1 MLQSAVLNNL
11 LKLATHALLAL
22 AVLSQ
27 AACGG
32 GGGGETK
39 KPPPKNAEQALN
51 QLAGGDAAKAG
62 GGLVDGYV
70 VLGENAKWRPIKGL
84 FDHYTKEPI
93 DGVVNWSL
101 DNTTKVVEW
110 PKVPEQAVVEENG
123 GTDERPAD
131 LPDTCATKGPI
142 ERYTLFMIM
151 TGVAQPKAVFTDPD
165 GGRCDVVRG
174 DALGN
179 DGARVTAITQY
190 KVIVSVPGKE
200 KPLTLSLAPPIS
212 VGDPGA
218 EELGDV
224 P

>member
-11 LKLATHALLAL
+11 AKLAAHGLLAI
-22 AVLSQ
+22 AVLTQ

-32 GGGGETK
+32 GGGESK

-51 QLAGGDAAKAG
+51 QLAGGDSGKG
-62 GGLVDGYV
+62 GGAGAEGYV
-70 VLGENAKWRPIKGL
+70 VLGENPKWKPIKGL
-84 FDHYTKEPI
+84 FDRYTKEPI

-110 PKVPEQAVVEENG
+110 PKVPEQAVIDQPVG
-123 GTDERPAD
+123 VDERPAD

-142 ERYTLFMIM
+142 ERYVLFMIM

-190 KVIVSVPGKE
+190 KVILSVPGKE
-200 KPLTLSLAPPIS
+200 KPVTLSLAPPIS

-218 EELGDV
+218 EDMGDV

>member
-1 MLQSAVLNNL
+1 MLQSAVLNML
-11 LKLATHALLAL
+11 GKPAARALLAL
-22 AVLSQ
+22 ASLALV
-27 AACGG
+27 ACGG
-32 GGGGETK
+32 GGEAK
-39 KPPPKNAEQALN
+39 KPPPKDMNQALN
-51 QLAGGDAAKAG
+51 RLAGTESSNSSSSAASGA
-62 GGLVDGYV
+62 YQ
-70 VLGENAKWRPIKGL
+70 VLGENPKWRPIKGL
-84 FDHYTKEPI
+84 FDRYTKEPI

-110 PKVPEQAVVEENG
+110 PKVPEQAVVDQPVG
-123 GTDERPAD
+123 MDERPAD

-142 ERYTLFMIM
+142 ERYVLFMIM

-190 KVIVSVPGKE
+190 KVILSVPGKE
-200 KPLTLSLAPPIS
+200 KPVTLSLAPPIS
-212 VGDPGA
+212 VGEPGD
-218 EELGDV
+218 EDVGDV

>member
-1 MLQSAVLNNL
+1 MLQSAVLINL
-11 LKLATHALLAL
+11 GKPAARALLAL
-22 AVLSQ
+22 VLLAL

-32 GGGGETK
+32 GGEAK

-51 QLAGGDAAKAG
+51 QLAGGGPAAADTAG
-62 GGLVDGYV
+62 WT
-70 VLGENAKWRPIKGL
+70 VLGENPKWKPIKAL
-84 FDHYTKEPI
+84 FERYTKEPI

-110 PKVPEQAVVEENG
+110 PKVPEQAVIDQPVG
-123 GTDERPAD
+123 VDERPAD

-142 ERYTLFMIM
+142 ERYVLFMIM

-190 KVIVSVPGKE
+190 KVILSVPGKE
-200 KPLTLSLAPPIS
+200 KPVTLSLAPPIS

-218 EELGDV
+218 EDVGDV